1 VISRRTITLAAI
13 CALCIA
19 IPVAYSKGR
28 SFEGRRLQPDDYVR
42 EDSFLNSSPVV
53 FVRTIVGGE
62 PEVLRVVASVGLLLT
77 GACLISFGFDFA
89 PRRMEGQNS
98 VDAQPEDILKREN
111 DQLEAPRNDDIDK
124 GAETVGGRES
134 L

>member
-1 VISRRTITLAAI
+1 M
-13 CALCIA
+13 
-19 IPVAYSKGR
+19 
-28 SFEGRRLQPDDYVR
+28 
-42 EDSFLNSSPVV
+42 
-53 FVRTIVGGE
+53 
-62 PEVLRVVASVGLLLT
+62 ASVGLLLT

>member
-28 SFEGRRLQPDDYVR
+28 SFEGRRLQPDNFVQ
-42 EDSFLNSSPVV
+42 EDSFLNSSSVV

-62 PEVLRVVASVGLLLT
+62 PEILRVVASVGLLLT
-77 GACLISFGFDFA
+77 GACLISLGFDFA
-89 PRRMEGQNS
+89 PKRMEGKTTVN
-98 VDAQPEDILKREN
+98 AQPENTLKSGVDQSEARGEN
-111 DQLEAPRNDDIDK
+111 DRDK
-124 GAETVGGRES
+124 GGETADGRGS
-134 L
+134 R